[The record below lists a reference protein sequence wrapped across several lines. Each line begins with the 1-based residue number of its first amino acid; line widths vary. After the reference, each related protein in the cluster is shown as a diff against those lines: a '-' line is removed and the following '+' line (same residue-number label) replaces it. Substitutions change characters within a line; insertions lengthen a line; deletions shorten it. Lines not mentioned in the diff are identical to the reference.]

1 MDMNLATTSGEHPM
15 RSSYEG
21 ALNSNGGEGRQVCG
35 NAYGQPPSK
44 KLGIRG
50 LVTLTKISR
59 PLPGPRLT
67 SYPRLFLEEEMSLGT
82 RLGPA
87 LSHHA

>member
-1 MDMNLATTSGEHPM
+1 M

-21 ALNSNGGEGRQVCG
+21 TLDSNFSLGGEGRQVCG

-50 LVTLTKISR
+50 LVTLTKISK

-67 SYPRLFLEEEMSLGT
+67 SYPGSFSKRK
-82 RLGPA
+82 
-87 LSHHA
+87 